1 VIAPPGAVE
10 LKEGSTSLFVPMEH
24 SIKGPGK
31 RVGRVF
37 YNQQMA
43 FNRDISVL
51 FFQAAC
57 MECRSAFDAMS
68 ATGARGVRILNE
80 SGSKAQFVMND
91 KDSEAVSFIKAN
103 IELNG
108 LEGACA
114 SQDDLRSH
122 LAKHVYDYVDLDP
135 FGTPAPFVQAVFQGC
150 KRNAI
155 VAITATD
162 TAPLAGTHVKKC
174 VRRYMARPLRGV
186 FGHEVGL
193 RVLIGYLAREAAQL
207 DKGIEPL
214 LSFYADH
221 YFRIYLRLKENA
233 AAAEHSLSHLGYLTF
248 DRETLARE
256 VSREFNPEAAGPLWI
271 APGQHDRGRFA
282 GASGAMHQVP
292 QPLEERAGRSLF
304 LREQRAFIFPA
315 QLSARA
321 REAARPYPQAWEGLA
336 HALLPQW
343 VQDRSASEGTARPLS
358 RGKLNPPN
366 SLSIGWRM
374 RSAVKG

>member
-1 VIAPPGAVE
+1 MIAPPGAVQ
-10 LKEGSTSLFVPMEH
+10 LKEGATTLLVPEVH
-24 SIKGPGK
+24 SVKGPGK
-31 RVGRVF
+31 RIGRVF

-57 MECRSAFDAMS
+57 MDCGNAFDAMS
-68 ATGARGVRILNE
+68 ATGARGIRILNE
-80 SGSKAQFVMND
+80 SGTKAQFVMND
-91 KDSEAVSFIKAN
+91 KDAEAVRFIQAN

-114 SQDDLRSH
+114 SNDDLRSH

-162 TAPLAGTHVKKC
+162 TAPLAGTHAKKC
-174 VRRYMARPLRGV
+174 VRRYMAKPLRCV

-193 RVLIGYLAREAAQL
+193 RILIGYLAREAAKL

-221 YFRIYLRLKENA
+221 YFRIYLRLRENA
-233 AAAEHSLSHLGYLTF
+233 AAADHSLAQLGYLTF
-248 DRETLARE
+248 DRETLVRE
-256 VSREFNPEAAGPLWI
+256 VSHEFSPNAAGPLWTSPLTERTLLDNMTKFDSLQQP
-271 APGQHDRGRFA
+271 ARCAKYLNTWRQELDVPYFYENNELSSFLHSSPPVLERLLDRVRQNGK
-282 GASGAMHQVP
+282 ASRTHFSPSGFKTDL
-292 QPLEERAGRSLF
+292 PLKELLAL
-304 LREQRAFIFPA
+304 
-315 QLSARA
+315 
-321 REAARPYPQAWEGLA
+321 YPE
-336 HALLPQW
+336 
-343 VQDRSASEGTARPLS
+343 VS
-358 RGKLNPPN
+358 
-366 SLSIGWRM
+366 
-374 RSAVKG
+374 

>member
-1 VIAPPGAVE
+1 VIAPPGAVV
-10 LKEGSTSLFVPMEH
+10 LKEGSTSLFVPSEH

-31 RVGRVF
+31 RIGRVF

-57 MECRSAFDAMS
+57 MDCRSAFDAMS

-80 SGSKAQFVMND
+80 SKSKAQFVMND
-91 KDSEAVSFIKAN
+91 KDAEAVRFIQAN

-114 SQDDLRSH
+114 NQDDLRSH

-174 VRRYMARPLRGV
+174 VRRYMAKPLRGV

-193 RVLIGYLAREAAQL
+193 RILIGYLAREAAQL

-221 YFRIYLRLKENA
+221 YFRIYLKLKENA
-233 AAAEHSLSHLGYLTF
+233 AEAEHSLSQLGYLTF
-248 DRETLARE
+248 DPETLVRE
-256 VSREFNPEAAGPLWI
+256 VSQEFSNEAAGPLWV
-271 APGQHDRGRFA
+271 APLTDKGILDNMTKVDSLEHPVRCIKYLNLWRNELDVPFFYENNELSSFLHSSPPELERLLDLIRRHGK
-282 GASGAMHQVP
+282 ASRTHFSPSGFKTDL
-292 QPLEERAGRSLF
+292 PLKEL
-304 LREQRAFIFPA
+304 LD
-315 QLSARA
+315 L
-321 REAARPYPQAWEGLA
+321 YPE
-336 HALLPQW
+336 
-343 VQDRSASEGTARPLS
+343 VS
-358 RGKLNPPN
+358 
-366 SLSIGWRM
+366 
-374 RSAVKG
+374 

>member
-1 VIAPPGAVE
+1 VIAPPGAVV
-10 LKEGSTSLFVPMEH
+10 LKEGSTSLFVPSEH
-24 SIKGPGK
+24 STKGPGK
-31 RVGRVF
+31 RIGRVF

-51 FFQAAC
+51 FFQAAGKD
-57 MECRSAFDAMS
+57 CRNAFDAMS
-68 ATGARGVRILNE
+68 ATGARGVRIANE
-80 SGSKAQFVMND
+80 SGSKAQFVLND
-91 KDSEAVSFIKAN
+91 KDAEAVSFIQAN

-114 SQDDLRSH
+114 SQEDLRSH

-162 TAPLAGTHVKKC
+162 TAPLAGTHAKKC
-174 VRRYMARPLRGV
+174 VRRYMAKPLRCV

-193 RVLIGYLAREAAQL
+193 RILIGYLAREAAQL

-214 LSFYADH
+214 LCFYADH

-233 AAAEHSLSHLGYLTF
+233 AAAEHSLSQLGYLTF

-256 VSREFNPEAAGPLWI
+256 VIPDYDPNAAGPLWTSPI
-271 APGQHDRGRFA
+271 IDKGLLDSMTDVDSMQHPVRCSKYLNTWRQELD
-282 GASGAMHQVP
+282 VP
-292 QPLEERAGRSLF
+292 YFYENNE
-304 LREQRAFIFPA
+304 
-315 QLSARA
+315 LSSYLHIS
-321 REAARPYPQAWEGLA
+321 PPVLEGLLDRIRRNGKA
-336 HALLPQW
+336 SRTHFSPSGFKTDLPLQELL
-343 VQDRSASEGTARPLS
+343 
-358 RGKLNPPN
+358 
-366 SLSIGWRM
+366 SLYPEVR
-374 RSAVKG
+374 